1 MNLAVDIGNTRVK
14 LASFEADQLVQKW
27 NWPELEM
34 KQFAEVFE
42 NQKFDYIVLSTVR
55 DLGKDFDLSDYGK
68 LIVLDHETLIPI
80 KNLYKTPKTLG
91 KDRLA
96 AIIGAWSLFENQASL
111 VIDSGTCVTYDFINK
126 DGDYLGGNIAPGVEL
141 RYRAMD
147 EFTANLPLVSR
158 KETNSLLGYDTESA
172 LVNGGLLGVIFEI
185 DTYVRRLESIY
196 GNINVIITGGD
207 AEAFGDK
214 LEKQIFVSPNLVLIG
229 LNEIAKHDAKQL

>member
-1 MNLAVDIGNTRVK
+1 MNLAIDIGNTRVK